1 MPSEF
6 NEYLPKE
13 SEEFKRW
20 KASRD
25 AGVSGAME
33 GLTVGEG
40 STAAAAGGE
49 GGGAAAAGAAA
60 APSPE
65 KKSGKKKKGGKPE
78 VGVAPVRGG
87 PHPLLQPSVVL
98 NVDSC
103 LRLTGPGLC
112 CVVVT
117 LHLACTQG
125 SQGCCACCAAM
136 TPPPPSCPLP
146 SPPQVVLER
155 NTRNKKKCITT
166 ISGLDAFGVKLG
178 EASKLFGK
186 KFASGASVVKNAEGK
201 EHIDVQVGALRVPPP
216 GAGHRAPGGGPGL
229 DECASRR
236 ALPLTTRPEV
246 ARTRE
251 HSRAGPWER
260 AAPWPARHSRRVPAP
275 WYASTPATLAPPP
288 PAPAGRLP

>member
-78 VGVAPVRGG
+78 V
-87 PHPLLQPSVVL
+87 
-98 NVDSC
+98 
-103 LRLTGPGLC
+103 
-112 CVVVT
+112 
-117 LHLACTQG
+117 
-125 SQGCCACCAAM
+125 
-136 TPPPPSCPLP
+136 
-146 SPPQVVLER
+146 VLER

-201 EHIDVQVGALRVPPP
+201 EHIDVQGDFLDQAAELIIKQFKEVKKGDVYYIESKKKTPYFDEEE
-216 GAGHRAPGGGPGL
+216 GG
-229 DECASRR
+229 E
-236 ALPLTTRPEV
+236 
-246 ARTRE
+246 
-251 HSRAGPWER
+251 
-260 AAPWPARHSRRVPAP
+260 
-275 WYASTPATLAPPP
+275 
-288 PAPAGRLP
+288 